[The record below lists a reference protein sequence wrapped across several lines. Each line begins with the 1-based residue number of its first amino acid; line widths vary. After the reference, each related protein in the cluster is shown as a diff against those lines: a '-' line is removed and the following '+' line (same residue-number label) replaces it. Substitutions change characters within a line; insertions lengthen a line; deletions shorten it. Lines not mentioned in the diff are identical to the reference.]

1 MYGQEKTAYNYD
13 YIVIIRDRDT
23 DEIVDKWQA
32 SMEVMSSKANP
43 YEDFWKEATNMRKK
57 YVKNNP
63 NHNYYIE
70 TLDGTE
76 EE

>member
-13 YIVIIRDRDT
+13 YVVIIRDKDT
-23 DEIVDKWQA
+23 EEIVDKWQA

-43 YEDFWKEATNMRKK
+43 YEDFWKEATGMRKK
-57 YVKNNP
+57 YLKNNL
-63 NHNYYIE
+63 NHKYYIE
-70 TLDGTE
+70 ALDIYE

>member
-43 YEDFWKEATNMRKK
+43 YEDFWKEATSMRKK
-57 YVKNNP
+57 YVKNNS
-63 NHNYYIE
+63 NHSYYIE
-70 TLDGTE
+70 ALDGTE